1 MGSDQR
7 FVPRPGIA
15 AAGDQALVFLNEHLT
30 VISIVSAVLAVVVL
44 IAGPVRLALVPTVT
58 GPSSSGSTPV
68 ESENAIIGSSNPLL
82 IGDVLNRE
90 LVPFTIIP
98 DRPRDEL
105 VGYVVQPGDTLMG
118 IAGQFG
124 LDRNTLFWSNE
135 DILRGDVHMLQPGVA
150 LNILPM
156 DGVLHKSDGTMTLQ
170 QVADKYSVDVN
181 TILEYEGN
189 EMEGYTAAT
198 TPPYGKRIIVPGGTG
213 EINTD
218 AWKPPIQD
226 VEDPVTG
233 TRVSAFMPNMAG
245 SCAAGLQGGGGTGSW
260 VTPLPGAAFTQPYY
274 PGHSGVDLA
283 MPPGSPVQAADTG
296 IVVFSGWVSADWG
309 YGIIVVLDHGGG
321 FTSYYAHLSSN
332 SVRCGQTV
340 TRGGIVG
347 AVGSTGNSSGPH
359 LHFELRWGHQP
370 VDPAGYIGF

>member
-15 AAGDQALVFLNEHLT
+15 AAGDQVLTFLNEHLT
-30 VISIVSAVLAVVVL
+30 IISIVTAILAVVLL
-44 IAGPVRLALVPTVT
+44 IAGPVRLALFPAV
-58 GPSSSGSTPV
+58 STP
-68 ESENAIIGSSNPLL
+68 SNSASNATTGDNAIIGSTNGIL
-82 IGDVLNRE
+82 IGDALSRE

-105 VGYVVQPGDTLMG
+105 IGYTVQPGDTLMA
-118 IAGQFG
+118 IAAQFG

-156 DGVLHKSDGTMTLQ
+156 DGVLHNSDGTMTVQ
-170 QVADKYSVDVN
+170 QIADKYSVDVN
-181 TILEYEGN
+181 TILQYEGN

-213 EINTD
+213 VINTD

-233 TRVSAFMPNMAG
+233 TRISAFMPNMAG
-245 SCAAGLQGGGGTGSW
+245 SCAAGLQGGGGTSSW
-260 VTPLPGAAFTQPYY
+260 ATPLPGAAFTQPFY
-274 PGHSGVDLA
+274 PGHSGADLA
-283 MPPGSPVQAADTG
+283 MVPGTPVQAADTG
-296 IVVFSGWVSADWG
+296 VVIYSGWVPADWG
-309 YGIIVVLDHGGG
+309 YGILVVLDHGGG
-321 FTSYYAHLSSN
+321 FTTYYAHLSSN

-340 TRGGIVG
+340 SRGSIVG

-359 LHFELRWGHQP
+359 LHFEIRWNHAP
-370 VDPAGYIGF
+370 VDPTGYIGF